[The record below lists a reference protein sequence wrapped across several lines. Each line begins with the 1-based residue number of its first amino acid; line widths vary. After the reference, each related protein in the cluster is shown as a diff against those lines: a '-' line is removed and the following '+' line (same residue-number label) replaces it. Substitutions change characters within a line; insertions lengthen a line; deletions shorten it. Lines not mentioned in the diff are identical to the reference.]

1 MCKIFLLVCSMFLST
16 NLALASPT
24 LMPNTTIAMQNVQ
37 FWLSPA
43 GEKIIAP
50 SERITAMNKAML
62 SDTMCDLTTFPSSL
76 SGPKLKE
83 YLAHY
88 TIDNELYV
96 NGLPMS
102 DSYANELKK
111 DSEGKIFST
120 NLVKYGVV
128 TIRSNLRSFPTLT
141 GAFETPEDT
150 HFDMWQETAVDPG
163 EPAIILHNNTKGN
176 FVFVQ
181 LKSYRGW
188 LPRNQ
193 VAVTGRATWL
203 KYVEPKEFAIVT
215 GRLVN
220 IKGLSYQMGAKLPL
234 TKGNLLVP
242 GGDNQGNLVST
253 AVPAV
258 FNEELHKSY
267 LPFTRNNLLRM
278 AFKHLGATYGWGG
291 MENSV
296 DCSAFVQDV
305 YKTVGVQ
312 LPRNGDE
319 QAVAF
324 PGINMTNMNREDR
337 IKTIKTLEPDSVLFT
352 PSHVMLY
359 LGEKNACPYAIHAA
373 GSYGEIDAA
382 GNITKNRI
390 MQVIVSNVELLG
402 GGGTSLLLQITK
414 ANNYK

>member
-1 MCKIFLLVCSMFLST
+1 MYKIFILVCSMLLST
-16 NLALASPT
+16 NLALASST
-24 LMPNTTIAMQNVQ
+24 LMPNTTLAMQNVQ
-37 FWLSPA
+37 FWLTPA
-43 GEKIIAP
+43 GEKNVATA
-50 SERITAMNKAML
+50 ERITAMNKAML
-62 SDTMCDLTTFPSSL
+62 SDTMCDLSVFPATVSDL
-76 SGPKLKE
+76 KLKE

-88 TIDNELYV
+88 TINDALYV
-96 NGLPMS
+96 NGLP
-102 DSYANELKK
+102 L
-111 DSEGKIFST
+111 SETSALEIKNDAVGNIST
-120 NLVKYGVV
+120 TNPVKYGVV
-128 TIRSNLRSFPTLT
+128 TDRSNLRSFPTLE

-163 EPAIILHNNTKGN
+163 EPALILHHNAKGN

-203 KYVEPKEFAIVT
+203 KYVEPRDFAVVT
-215 GRLVN
+215 DRLVN
-220 IKGLSYQMGAKLPL
+220 IKGLIYQMGAKLPL
-234 TKGNLLVP
+234 ANGKLLVP
-242 GGDNQGNLVST
+242 SRNGQGYLVS
-253 AVPAV
+253 AEVPAT
-258 FNEELHKSY
+258 FNDSVHKGY

-278 AFKHLGATYGWGG
+278 AFKHLGAPYGWGG

-319 QAVAF
+319 QANAF
-324 PGINMTNMNREDR
+324 PGVNMTNMNREER
-337 IKTIKTLEPDSVLFT
+337 IQTIKALEPGSLMFT

-359 LGEKNACPYAIHAA
+359 LGEKNARPYMIHAA
-373 GSYGEIDAA
+373 GSYGAKDAN
-382 GNITKNRI
+382 GTLSKNRI
-390 MQVIVSNVELLG
+390 MQTIVSDVYLLG
-402 GGGTSLLLQITK
+402 GSGTSLLLQMTK

>member
-1 MCKIFLLVCSMFLST
+1 MYKIFILVCSMLLST
-16 NLALASPT
+16 NLALANST
-24 LMPNTTIAMQNVQ
+24 LMPNTTLAMQNVQ
-37 FWLSPA
+37 FWLTPA
-43 GEKIIAP
+43 GEKTVAT

-62 SDTMCDLTTFPSSL
+62 SDTMCDLSVFPAIV
-76 SGPKLKE
+76 SGLKLKE

-88 TIDNELYV
+88 TINDALYV
-96 NGLPMS
+96 NGLPLS
-102 DSYANELKK
+102 ETSALELEN
-111 DSEGKIFST
+111 DALGNIST
-120 NLVKYGVV
+120 TNPVKYGVV
-128 TIRSNLRSFPTLT
+128 IGRSNLRSFPTLE

-163 EPAIILHNNTKGN
+163 EPALILHHNAKGN

-234 TKGNLLVP
+234 TKDNLLVP

-319 QAVAF
+319 QAGAF

-337 IKTIKTLEPDSVLFT
+337 IKTIKTLEPGSVMFT
-352 PSHVMLY
+352 PAHVMLY
-359 LGEKNACPYAIHAA
+359 LGEKNDCPYMIHAA
-373 GSYGEIDAA
+373 GSYGEMDAV

-402 GGGTSLLLQITK
+402 GSGTSLLLQITK
-414 ANNYK
+414 ANNHK

>member
-24 LMPNTTIAMQNVQ
+24 LMPNTTIAMQNIQ

-50 SERITAMNKAML
+50 SERVTAMNKAML
-62 SDTMCDLTTFPSSL
+62 SDTMCDLATFPSSL

-102 DSYANELKK
+102 GSYANELKK

-203 KYVEPKEFAIVT
+203 KYVEPNEFAIVT

-220 IKGLSYQMGAKLPL
+220 IKGLIYQMGAKLPL
-234 TKGNLLVP
+234 ANGKLLVP
-242 GGDNQGNLVST
+242 GRNGQGYL
-253 AVPAV
+253 AIAEIPAV
-258 FNEELHKSY
+258 FNEDLHKGY
-267 LPFTRNNLLRM
+267 LPFTRNNLLHM
-278 AFKHLGATYGWGG
+278 AFKHLGAQYGWGG
-291 MENSV
+291 LENSV

-319 QAVAF
+319 QATAF
-324 PGINMTNMNREDR
+324 SGTNMVGMNREER
-337 IKTIKTLEPDSVLFT
+337 IQTIKALEPGSLMFT

-359 LGEKNACPYAIHAA
+359 LGEKNACPYMIHTA
-373 GSYGEIDAA
+373 GSYGAKDAN
-382 GNITKNRI
+382 GTLSKNRI
-390 MQVIVSNVELLG
+390 MQTIVSDVYLLG
-402 GGGTSLLLQITK
+402 GSGTSLLLQMTK
-414 ANNYK
+414 ATNYK

>member
-1 MCKIFLLVCSMFLST
+1 MYKILLLACSIFLSA
-16 NLALASPT
+16 NLALANAA
-24 LMPNTTIAMQNVQ
+24 LMPNTTMAMQNVQ
-37 FWLSPA
+37 FWLTPE
-43 GEKIIAP
+43 GEKIVATP
-50 SERITAMNKAML
+50 ERVTAMNKAML
-62 SDTMCDLTTFPSSL
+62 SDTMCDLSDFPSGISEL
-76 SGPKLKE
+76 KLKE

-96 NGLPMS
+96 NGLPLS
-102 DSYANELKK
+102 DTYASELKK
-111 DSEGKIFST
+111 DTEGKILPT
-120 NLVKYGVV
+120 NPVKYGVV
-128 TIRSNLRSFPTLT
+128 TTRSNLRSFPTLE
-141 GAFETPEDT
+141 GAFETPDDT

-163 EPAIILHNNTKGN
+163 EPALILHHNAKGN

-193 VAVTGRATWL
+193 VAVTSRATWL

-220 IKGLSYQMGAKLPL
+220 VKGLIYQMGAKLPL
-234 TKGNLLVP
+234 RNGYLLVP
-242 GGDNQGNLVST
+242 TRTAQGYL
-253 AVPAV
+253 AIAEIPAD
-258 FNEELHKSY
+258 FNDVLHKGY

-291 MENSV
+291 RENSV

-324 PGINMTNMNREDR
+324 PGINMKNMNLEER
-337 IKTIKTLEPDSVLFT
+337 IRTIKTLEPGSIMFT

-359 LGEKNACPYAIHAA
+359 LGAKNARPYMIHAA
-373 GSYGEIDAA
+373 GSYGEKDAE
-382 GNITKNRI
+382 GNITKKRI
-390 MQVIVSNVELLG
+390 MQTIVSDVYLLG
-402 GGGTSLLLQITK
+402 GSGTSLLLQMTK